1 MKNIVIVVDMQN
13 GFSKYPQTQELSQN
27 IAQLLDKKIFDVVI
41 ATKFLNDKDSIYE
54 KLFDWKKLESEE
66 EQKIPDNILK
76 NVDYV
81 VEKYIY
87 NCINANFIQRL
98 CQLNGGIYPEKV
110 FVIGVDT
117 DACVLTIA
125 TTLFENNIRPIVLT
139 KYCYSNGG
147 ESSHKAG
154 ILSMKRLIG
163 ERQLVNIDPTLKN
176 ELNNI

>member
-27 IAQLLDKKIFDVVI
+27 IAQLLDRKLFDVVI
-41 ATKFLNDKDSIYE
+41 ATKFLNDKNSIYE

-98 CQLNGGIYPEKV
+98 CQLNNGTYPEKV

-125 TTLFENNIRPIVLT
+125 TALFENNIRPIVLT
-139 KYCYSNGG
+139 KYCNSNGG
-147 ESSHKAG
+147 KSSHKAG
-154 ILSMKRLIG
+154 ILSMQRLIG
-163 ERQLVNIDPTLKN
+163 GKQLVDIDPTLKD